1 MEEQAMTK
9 MWDEIEEIIGNSEFD
24 CQMSALDE
32 RATDELWAKSEPR
45 YYVYLTITN
54 IWGYKKL
61 TFNLFHTE
69 MPDEEV
75 SHLVVLAPSRTLE
88 DTRYPRSHVEQT
100 FSKSELRQLY
110 GYWHQYDN
118 TRLRAR
124 RAKPPGNNSMGSGA
138 QPVGGRD
145 DFQMFDHDP
154 EYSLPF
160 KVWGYYSLDDPWNEV
175 MG

>member
-110 GYWHQYDN
+110 G
-118 TRLRAR
+118 
-124 RAKPPGNNSMGSGA
+124 
-138 QPVGGRD
+138 
-145 DFQMFDHDP
+145 FQMFDHDP